1 MLCCWY
7 YADFLYVVAEL
18 ATYLNFCRS
27 LRFDD
32 KPDYSYL
39 RQLFRNLF
47 HKQGFTYDYVFD
59 WNMLK
64 VVCTFTTWNN
74 VFRVTSS
81 LENVEMSGNLSAV
94 REMPGIL
101 RSRGMLGGGILSGKS
116 GLKLFIVSCIFVSI
130 QVFSTST
137 GMI

>member
-101 RSRGMLGGGILSGKS
+101 RSLGNVGGGILSGKS